1 MPGAHSKNKR
11 FGEIQTFYFDF
22 EGGIEVM
29 DYKKVLI
36 GISGSIGAVEIHS
49 YLTEIQ
55 NRFNCSIN
63 IIMTES
69 AKRIVN
75 PDSLKYFIDGY
86 IFENMFDA
94 NSNFKIPHVHLP
106 NWADVLIILPATANI
121 IGKIANGIADDLL
134 STAAMAATC
143 PVVIVPNTNEH
154 MYNRQAVQ
162 RNIQALKEDSYI
174 FIEPEGEGVQL
185 STKKKIKGAM
195 PSPKELVSQLEGMI
209 LHA

>member
-1 MPGAHSKNKR
+1 M
-11 FGEIQTFYFDF
+11 E
-22 EGGIEVM
+22 
-29 DYKKVLI
+29 YKKILI

-49 YLTEIQ
+49 YLTEIHQ
-55 NRFNCSIN
+55 RFNCSMN

-69 AKRIVN
+69 AKKIVN
-75 PDSLKYFIDGY
+75 PDSLKYFVDGY
-86 IFENMFDA
+86 VFDNMFD
-94 NSNFKIPHVHLP
+94 SYSEFKIPHVHLP

-134 STAAMAATC
+134 ATTAMAATC
-143 PVVIVPNTNEH
+143 PVIIVPNTNEH
-154 MYNRQAVQ
+154 MYNRRAVQ
-162 RNIQALKEDSYI
+162 RNIQELKEDGYI

-195 PSPKELVSQLEGMI
+195 PSPKEFVSQLEGMI